1 VAHAALELSR
11 QAAAV
16 FEERGFDHPRLEAEL
31 LLASVLGLKRLDLYL
46 QFDRPIDASELERF
60 RVAVRRRLR
69 REPLQYILGEVAFR
83 EIVLRVDRRALI
95 PRPETE
101 ILVGEVLAWAATR
114 QAASVLDLGTGSGA
128 IALSLA
134 YESGL
139 SRIVASDVSAEALGL
154 ARENATRLGLGHR
167 IEFRCGAGW
176 SVVGAGERFD
186 ILVSNPPYIAE
197 SERETL
203 APEVVEWEPATAL
216 FGGDDGLRVLDELVA
231 GAADRLGEGGLLAL
245 ELGAGQ
251 AGTVAA
257 MIRKTGRF
265 EEPGTVKDLAGHD
278 RIVLAIRQ

>member
-16 FEERGFDHPRLEAEL
+16 LEERGFDHPRLEAEL

-46 QFDRPIDASELERF
+46 QFDRPIDEAELERF
-60 RVAVRRRLR
+60 RAVVRRRLR

-114 QAASVLDLGTGSGA
+114 RVGSAMDIGTGTGA

-139 SRIVASDVSAEALGL
+139 SRIVASDVSAEALAL
-154 ARENATRLGLGHR
+154 ARENATRLGLDHR
-167 IEFRCGAGW
+167 IEFRTGPMW
-176 SVVGAGERFD
+176 SVVAAGERFD
-186 ILVSNPPYIAE
+186 IIVSNPPYVAE
-197 SERETL
+197 SERGTL

-216 FGGDDGLRVLDELVA
+216 FGGADGLAVLDELIE
-231 GAADRLGEGGLLAL
+231 GAADRLGEGGLLAM

-251 AGTVAA
+251 ASAVAA
-257 MIRKTGRF
+257 RIRQTGRF
-265 EEPGTVKDLAGHD
+265 EEPRTVKDLAGHD
-278 RIVLAIRQ
+278 RIMLAVRQ